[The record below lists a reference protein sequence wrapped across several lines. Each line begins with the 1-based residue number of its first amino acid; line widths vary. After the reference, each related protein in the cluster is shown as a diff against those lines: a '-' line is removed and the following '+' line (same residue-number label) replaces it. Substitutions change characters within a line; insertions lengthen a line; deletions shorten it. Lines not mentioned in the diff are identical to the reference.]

1 MPTMITVF
9 VDGDKVHAVAYRG
22 ATTQVYSTTTVYDPE
37 GFVKWLGDGRWSN
50 IMPNTWATANRQILD
65 NVDSTKAASDIVV
78 LFERYID
85 RRNELLDI
93 TARLR
98 GVNPEQP
105 SESLTQELNE
115 IARLI
120 EEWLEEDP

>member
-1 MPTMITVF
+1 MPTMVTIF
-9 VDGDKVHAVAYRG
+9 VDEDKVHAVAYRG

-37 GFVKWLGDGRWSN
+37 GFVKWLNDGRWSN

-65 NVDSTKAASDIVV
+65 NVDSTKAAADVV
-78 LFERYID
+78 ALFERD
-85 RRNELLDI
+85 VDHRNELLDI
-93 TARLR
+93 AARLR

-105 SESLTQELNE
+105 SGSLVQELEE

-120 EEWLEEDP
+120 EEWLEEEP